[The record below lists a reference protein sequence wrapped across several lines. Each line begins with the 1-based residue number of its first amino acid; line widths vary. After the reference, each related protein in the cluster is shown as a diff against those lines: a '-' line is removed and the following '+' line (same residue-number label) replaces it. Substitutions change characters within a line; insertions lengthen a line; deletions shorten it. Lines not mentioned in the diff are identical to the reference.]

1 MKKILALTL
10 AAVMTAGMTTIAFAA
25 APTWTAPG
33 PEDVAEGKKPHSAYA
48 KDEDAEQVIV
58 PAISEFAYVIN
69 KDDEVDTTK
78 DDLASYLNKNEVLDG
93 GDEIA
98 IPVYLFEYWEVESG
112 NKVSLVHDSD
122 YSSNG
127 HWAVPYTVRNA
138 LDYDEKLD
146 IWTDRDLDDTEV
158 RPDWVRI
165 DGTRTMCVI
174 VTVPEND
181 SDKIENLAGSIK
193 VGTSDSRARHSEF
206 SYELDVD
213 YAPDGTKEYYK
224 DNFDGDEV
232 LEAGATGIVDFD
244 TEAGE
249 IDIEF
254 GDEAMFT
261 VNVTGQSR
269 LNLAWN
275 TRHDPEVAAMDESVN
290 MDFITFSGNPSFNR
304 TGTMYI
310 YAADDTFL
318 YQVVDGKLEKVD
330 ATYNE
335 DYEAWEFR
343 TRTLG
348 QYVIADGEID
358 LESITDNTDDSSST
372 TDGGKE
378 NPDTGR

>member
-10 AAVMTAGMTTIAFAA
+10 AAVMTAGMTTVAFADPNVGAVEDKSGNHNAYESADEWDQVVIPWVSDA
-25 APTWTAPG
+25 AQYPVYVLN
-33 PEDVAEGKKPHSAYA
+33 DEG
-48 KDEDAEQVIV
+48 
-58 PAISEFAYVIN
+58 
-69 KDDEVDTTK
+69 EVD
-78 DDLASYLNKNEVLDG
+78 LNKNNLSNYDVLEG
-93 GDEIA
+93 GDQIV
-98 IPVYLFEYWEVESG
+98 IPVRLTEYWENEDGELKRYDSEHAGSIDYARSNDFGYEDDIYILDEWDKDSESADVDQRFVRFVTGDTLYG
-112 NKVSLVHDSD
+112 NI
-122 YSSNG
+122 YS
-127 HWAVPYTVRNA
+127 
-138 LDYDEKLD
+138 
-146 IWTDRDLDDTEV
+146 
-158 RPDWVRI
+158 
-165 DGTRTMCVI
+165 VI

-181 SDKIENLAGSIK
+181 SNKIETLRGTVK
-193 VGTSDSRARHSEF
+193 VGSNRGEARNADDSV
-206 SYELDVD
+206 ELDVD

-224 DNFDGDEV
+224 DNFDGSDV
-232 LEAGATGIVDFD
+232 LYAGETGIVDFD
-244 TEAGE
+244 SDAGE
-249 IDIEF
+249 IEIEF
-254 GDEAMFT
+254 DDKALFT
-261 VNVTGQSR
+261 VDVTGQSR

-275 TRHDPEVAAMDESVN
+275 TKFDREVAALDESVN
-290 MDFITFSGNPSFNR
+290 MDFITFTGNPSFNR

-372 TDGGKE
+372 TDGGKV